1 MPSHFKLKEFR
12 ALARDVIEGGIK
24 GKARSGRNDQRTTFE
39 EERLREK
46 VKELE
51 EKYPHIDLT

>member
-24 GKARSGRNDQRTTFE
+24 GKARSGRND
-39 EERLREK
+39 
-46 VKELE
+46 
-51 EKYPHIDLT
+51 